1 MSEEWSF
8 TSADMDR
15 WVSERLKHFPPPI
28 EFYDSG
34 WRKLIKWD
42 IKCFELDYHEAY
54 FEMDSEELA
63 RWDKCALGWD
73 NEKISKLTPGLR
85 ERLFTD
91 LGYTYKRRESRQR
104 RRDYEQ
110 GLKEGL
116 KMRL

>member
-1 MSEEWSF
+1 MSEKCSF

-28 EFYDSG
+28 EFYDSW

-42 IKCFELDYHEAY
+42 VKCLELDFLQCQLMY
-54 FEMDSEELA
+54 SEELA
-63 RWDKCALGWD
+63 IWDKCALGWD
-73 NEKISKLTPGLR
+73 NEEMSKLTPGLR
-85 ERLFTD
+85 EQLLTD

-110 GLKEGL
+110 GLKEGF
-116 KMRL
+116 KG